1 MIFFF
6 TESKYSFSL
15 MGKLIGGES
24 VEYGKYKFTASF
36 RLDNVHF
43 CNACLL
49 SNKHALTAA
58 VCLKDFLTKPDIPK
72 FDPYTL
78 VAGRLDTEGATIFTI
93 EEVQAHRRYSFQHND
108 PNYAIG
114 VITVNHQLTFET

>member
-15 MGKLIGGES
+15 MGKLIGGQT

-36 RLDNVHF
+36 RLDNIHF

-49 SNKHALTAA
+49 CNKHALTAA

-72 FDPYTL
+72 FDLYTL
-78 VAGRLDTEGATIFTI
+78 VAGRLDTEGATVFAI
-93 EEVQAHRRYSFQHND
+93 EEVQAHRRYSFEHNNL
-108 PNYAIG
+108 NYAIG
-114 VITVNHQLTFET
+114 LITVNHQLTFET

>member
-1 MIFFF
+1 MVFFF

-15 MGKLIGGES
+15 KGKLIGGQS

-36 RLDNVHF
+36 RLNNVHF
-43 CNACLL
+43 CTACLL

-78 VAGRLDTEGATIFTI
+78 VAGRLDTDREIVFAIK
-93 EEVQAHRRYSFQHND
+93 EVQAHGRYFFEYSD

-114 VITVNHQLTFET
+114 LITVNH

>member
-1 MIFFF
+1 M
-6 TESKYSFSL
+6 E
-15 MGKLIGGES
+15 KLIGGQS

-43 CNACLL
+43 CTACLL
-49 SNKHALTAA
+49 SNRHALTAA

-78 VAGRLDTEGATIFTI
+78 VAGRLDTEEATVFAIV
-93 EEVQAHRRYSFQHND
+93 EVQTHRKFSFKHND
-108 PNYAIG
+108 YNHAIG
-114 VITVNHQLTFET
+114 LITVNHQLTFET

>member
-1 MIFFF
+1 
-6 TESKYSFSL
+6 
-15 MGKLIGGES
+15 MGKLIGGQS
-24 VEYGKYKFTASF
+24 VEYEKYKFTASF

-49 SNKHALTAA
+49 SNKHAVTAA
-58 VCLKDFLTKPDIPK
+58 VCLKDFLTKHDIPK

-78 VAGRLDTEGATIFTI
+78 VAGRLDTEGATVFAI
-93 EEVQAHRRYSFQHND
+93 EQVQAHRRYSLEHNN

-114 VITVNHQLTFET
+114 VITVNHQLTFKT

>member
-1 MIFFF
+1 MVFFF

-15 MGKLIGGES
+15 KGKLIGGQS
-24 VEYGKYKFTASF
+24 VEYRKYKFTASF

-58 VCLKDFLTKPDIPK
+58 VCLKDFLTKPDIPE

-78 VAGRLDTEGATIFTI
+78 VAGRLDTERAIVFGI
-93 EEVQAHRRYSFQHND
+93 EEVQVHEKYFFRYND
-108 PNYAIG
+108 PNCAIG
-114 VITVNHQLTFET
+114 LITVNH